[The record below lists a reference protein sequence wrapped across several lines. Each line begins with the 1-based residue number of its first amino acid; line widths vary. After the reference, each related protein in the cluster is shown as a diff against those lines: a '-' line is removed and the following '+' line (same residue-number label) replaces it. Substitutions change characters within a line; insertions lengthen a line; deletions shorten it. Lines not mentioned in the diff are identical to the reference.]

1 MLEPGIYV
9 KRWPCC
15 YCNHRPVG
23 GMLKLIAQHGIRA
36 DEVEAVEIGF
46 LPGSDTALVSSD
58 PHTGLEGKFSIEY
71 NAAAVLLDGKLTL
84 ETFTDP
90 MVQRP
95 AIRELMK
102 KVKRY
107 RIEAKGTYSGVVGYT
122 DVMIAT
128 KRGRQTLRVDHA
140 PGSPEW
146 PMTEADRDEKFLDCA
161 GRVLGEP
168 GAQQLL
174 GLMRGFE
181 TIPNIRTL
189 IKATVPSAGS
199 KPQAE
204 RGVERAAK

>member
-1 MLEPGIYV
+1 
-9 KRWPCC
+9 
-15 YCNHRPVG
+15 
-23 GMLKLIAQHGIRA
+23 MLKLIEQHGIRA

-90 MVQRP
+90 MVERP
-95 AIRELMK
+95 AIRTLMK

-107 RIEAKGTYSGVVGYT
+107 RIEAKGTYSGVVGYS

-128 KRGRQTLRVDHA
+128 KRGRHTLRVDHA

-181 TIPNIRTL
+181 SVPNIRTL
-189 IKATVPSAGS
+189 LKATVPTANASS
-199 KPQAE
+199 KAPT
-204 RGVERAAK
+204 GVASTAK